1 MALTISSTDVE
12 QHNSL
17 TTSAL
22 PDFSAII
29 PLVVQ
34 KAIEHQNTLPTRTDA
49 RSFAEGILQAL
60 FPHFVAAQ
68 RECCEDDTETQLRTM
83 YHILVKILTPYEQ
96 AMKRSAV
103 EIAHEFFRRLPNVQE
118 ILWLDAEAIYQGD
131 PAAESIEE
139 VILAYPGFLATGVY
153 RIAHE
158 FYRLDVPLFPRLLT
172 EYAHTQTGIDIHPG
186 ASIGAGFCIDHGT
199 GVVIGE
205 TTLIGNNVKV
215 YQGVTL
221 GALSVKKSLAETK
234 RHPTIEDNV
243 VIYSNAT
250 ILGGSTVIGHNST
263 VGGNVWL
270 TKSIPPHSLA
280 YHTSQIRI
288 QSTNGDGYVVQDID
302 AMDFVI

>member
-1 MALTISSTDVE
+1 MASVGTSPQSESSHSSDI
-12 QHNSL
+12 
-17 TTSAL
+17 

-29 PLVVQ
+29 PIVVQ
-34 KAIEHQNTLPTRTDA
+34 KAVEHQNALPTRSDA
-49 RSFAEGILQAL
+49 RTFAEGILQAL
-60 FPHFVAAQ
+60 FPHFVGSQ
-68 RECCEDDTETQLRTM
+68 REYSEIDTEKQLRAM
-83 YHILVKILTPYEQ
+83 YTLLVNILKPYEQ
-96 AMKRSAV
+96 AMKRSAK
-103 EIAHEFFRRLPNVQE
+103 EIAHTFFHRLNHVQE
-118 ILWLDAEAIYQGD
+118 VLWLDAEAIFQGD

-158 FYRLDVPLFPRLLT
+158 FYSLDVPLFPRLLT

-186 ASIGAGFCIDHGT
+186 ASIDAGFCIDHGT

-205 TTLIGNNVKV
+205 TTVIGKNVKI

-221 GALSVKKSLAETK
+221 GALSVKKDLAETK

-250 ILGGSTVIGHNST
+250 ILGGATVIGHNCV

-280 YHTSQIRI
+280 YHTSQIRV
-288 QSTNGDGYVVQDID
+288 QSADGYVVRDLEPL
-302 AMDFVI
+302 DFVI

>member
-1 MALTISSTDVE
+1 MASHNTSTA
-12 QHNSL
+12 
-17 TTSAL
+17 TS
-22 PDFSAII
+22 PDFSSLI
-29 PLVVQ
+29 PIVVQ

-49 RSFAEGILQAL
+49 RTFAEGTLQAL
-60 FPHFVAAQ
+60 FPHFVASQ
-68 RECCEDDTETQLRTM
+68 SECCEEDTETQLKSM
-83 YHILVKILTPYEQ
+83 FLLLVKILKPYEQ
-96 AMKRSAV
+96 AMKRSAE
-103 EIAHEFFRRLPNVQE
+103 EIAHEFFRRLPQVHE
-118 ILWLDAEAIYQGD
+118 TLWLDAEAIFQGD

-158 FYRLDVPLFPRLLT
+158 FYNLDVPLFPRLLT

-186 ASIGAGFCIDHGT
+186 ATIGEGFCIDHGT

-205 TTLIGNNVKV
+205 TTIIGKNVKI

-250 ILGGSTVIGHNST
+250 ILGGSTVIGHDSV

-270 TKSIPPHSLA
+270 TRSIPPHSLA
-280 YHTSQIRI
+280 YHTSQIRV
-288 QSTNGDGYVVQDID
+288 QSTNGVGYTVQELEPL
-302 AMDFVI
+302 DFVI